1 MQTRFIPLPGSNAKA
16 QTIVHCRSF
25 SKQWKLLRT
34 RIAVV
39 LPWSLESSESAKW
52 DPGIDIGIFDMLQ
65 ALLVFSGS
73 WNWNPL
79 LTTLRHRQI
88 WMLLP
93 QSEMCLV
100 FRYCISVLKARKQDH
115 AACSKLLVCHSQCQ
129 TYASGYW
136 LCRTHTSVAPRLRTI
151 RSITLYL
158 ICICSFLQFSAI
170 YRNGVRGESTV
181 SSVLLGKFGN
191 CSDQ

>member
-1 MQTRFIPLPGSNAKA
+1 MQKHRLLC
-16 QTIVHCRSF
+16 IVDRSQNNESF
-25 SKQWKLLRT
+25 WGLELQLFFPDR
-34 RIAVV
+34 
-39 LPWSLESSESAKW
+39 WSLLSLRSEILELTLGFSTCCKHYW
-52 DPGIDIGIFDMLQ
+52 F
-65 ALLVFSGS
+65 FSGS

-100 FRYCISVLKARKQDH
+100 FRHCISVLKARKQDH

-136 LCRTHTSVAPRLRTI
+136 LCRTHTSVAPRRRTI

-170 YRNGVRGESTV
+170 YRNGVRGESTI